1 MLAVR
6 LNRENYEY
14 DIQALLK
21 SFYPEKPLRVIT
33 PASRDQEIREGEQ
46 EWSVWIE
53 EPAVRMKLAGREVLW
68 RHEEQEGA
76 FKDCFKRFFYRSL
89 VDITGRE
96 LPWGI

>member
-21 SFYPEKPLRVIT
+21 SFYPEEPLRVIT
-33 PASRDQEIREGEQ
+33 PASRDQEIREGER
-46 EWSVWIE
+46 EWSVQIE
-53 EPAVRMKLAGREVLW
+53 EPTVRMQLAGREAEW
-68 RHEEQEGA
+68 RHAENEGA

-89 VDITGRE
+89 V
-96 LPWGI
+96 